1 MANSLVGLM
10 GDLARLRGGSF
21 LVLGRAGMDFYA
33 DPPGTRLQ
41 EATFFQA
48 ELGGS
53 AANIAAG
60 LCRLGLAATL
70 VTRVSDDAVG
80 RFCLNQLDRYGIDRR
95 FVRFASDGSRNSLAV
110 VDSRLEDN
118 QCVIYRHR
126 AADLEMDQED
136 VNSLPYLEHSA
147 LVASGAALAAEPS
160 RSAILLAFDKAA
172 QAGLP
177 LILDID
183 HRPHSWASA
192 QEAST
197 VYSQAAELCDIVIG
211 NDVEFGVMSGEY
223 DGGLEIA
230 RSLVRNG
237 TRIAIY
243 KMGGD
248 GMIAISAQDETRIGV
263 YPASPLKPT
272 GAGDGFMAGFLS
284 GLATDR
290 PLREAACRGAA
301 VAALVVSRVGCA
313 PAMPEAEELDAFM
326 AKHDPPIEE

>member
-1 MANSLVGLM
+1 M

-33 DPPGTRLQ
+33 DPPGTRVE
-41 EATFFQA
+41 EASFFQA

-60 LCRLGLAATL
+60 LCKLGFAATL

-80 RFCLNQLDRYGIDRR
+80 RFCLNQLERYGIDSRL
-95 FVRFASDGSRNSLAV
+95 VRLGSDGSRNSLAV

-118 QCVIYRHR
+118 QSVIYRHR
-126 AADLEMDQED
+126 AADLEMAEED
-136 VNSLPYLEHSA
+136 VKSLPYSEHSA

-160 RSAILLAFDKAA
+160 RSAIFRAFDEAA
-172 QAGLP
+172 RTGLP

-192 QEAST
+192 QEASSI
-197 VYSQAAELCDIVIG
+197 YSKAAGMCDIVVG
-211 NDVEFGVMSGEY
+211 NDVEFGVMAGEY
-223 DGGLEIA
+223 DGGLERA
-230 RSLVRNG
+230 RTLVRDG
-237 TRIAIY
+237 AKIAIY

-248 GMIAISAQDETRIGV
+248 GLIAISPQDETRIGV

-272 GAGDGFMAGFLS
+272 GAGDGFMAGFMS
-284 GLATDR
+284 ALASDR

-301 VAALVVSRVGCA
+301 VAAMVVSRVGCA
-313 PAMPEAEELDAFM
+313 PAMPEAKELDAFM
-326 AKHDPPIEE
+326 AKHDPPTEE